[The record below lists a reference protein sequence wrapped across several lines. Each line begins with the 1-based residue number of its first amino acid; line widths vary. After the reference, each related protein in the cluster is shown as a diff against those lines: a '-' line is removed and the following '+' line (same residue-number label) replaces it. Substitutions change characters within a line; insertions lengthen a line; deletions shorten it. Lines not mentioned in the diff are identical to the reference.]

1 MSYIQVFI
9 YFPVT
14 KVICPAQQPKILPFL
29 AIVEFYRESKENCV
43 GRS

>member
-1 MSYIQVFI
+1 MSFIQFI

-14 KVICPAQQPKILPFL
+14 TVICPALQPKNLPFW